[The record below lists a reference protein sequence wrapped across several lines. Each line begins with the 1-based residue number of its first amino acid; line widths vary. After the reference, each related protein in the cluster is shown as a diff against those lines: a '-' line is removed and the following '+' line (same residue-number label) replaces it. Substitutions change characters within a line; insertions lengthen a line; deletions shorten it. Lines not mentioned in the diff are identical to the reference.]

1 VHERIRSISHQGKQ
15 VFLADCSNCSALDVE
30 KIMTLRNHFRNRN
43 KRPRLRCRQYLTN
56 S

>member
-30 KIMTLRNHFRNRN
+30 KIMPLRNHVGVGTRGRVFDVVS
-43 KRPRLRCRQYLTN
+43 T
-56 S
+56 